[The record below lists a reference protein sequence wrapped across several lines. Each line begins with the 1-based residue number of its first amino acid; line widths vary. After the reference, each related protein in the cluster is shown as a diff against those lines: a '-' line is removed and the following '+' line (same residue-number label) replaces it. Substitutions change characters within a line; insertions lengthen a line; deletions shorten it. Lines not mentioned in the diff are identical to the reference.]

1 MILKKHMM
9 RAGIAL
15 AMAVVICGV
24 AAGPVFAKHDHHGWK
39 HRGHGWHDQGW
50 RDQGWHGY
58 HKGVYYSPRR
68 NVYAAPPPIVYT
80 PYRSPGI
87 ELNLPSVNIR

>member
-1 MILKKHMM
+1 M
-9 RAGIAL
+9 RARIAL
-15 AMAVVICGV
+15 AMAFVICGV
-24 AAGPVFAKHDHHGWK
+24 AAGPVFAKHGHHGWK

-50 RDQGWHGY
+50 HEGWHDQGWHRHHNG
-58 HKGVYYSPRR
+58 GYYSRRR
-68 NVYAAPPPIVYT
+68 NVYT